1 MRHSINKCSL
11 LIFISCLLV
20 LFLCSCSNEI
30 NSETE
35 ARRILISTISDIVDI
50 QNVMDDFDKDFLKE
64 KDISNVEKRLEKCL
78 TKIESTEDYYPV
90 DTVQEKYD
98 MAKEQYD
105 KAMKDLKNYKK
116 LLEEQES

>member
-1 MRHSINKCSL
+1 MRHSISKCSL

-20 LFLCSCSNEI
+20 LFLCSCSNEV